1 MNQPK
6 AAYEFGR
13 FRIDPLKRLLLA
25 DGVPVSL
32 TSKNLD
38 TLMALVEHRGEVVSK
53 DELMK
58 VLWPDTIVEENN
70 LTQQI
75 STLRKALGEGIRDHR
90 YIVTV
95 PGRGY
100 SFVANVSEIDSGETE
115 LVLAQHI
122 RSKITVDVTDEDD
135 PLPVNGRQLNYV
147 AQGLLVGSTVRSISK
162 RTVAT
167 IAAVIAVVSFG
178 IWGLVYTR
186 SETSERPGKSIAIL
200 PFTVLNSDPS
210 NDYLSTGMADA
221 LIAKLSA
228 INKIS
233 VRPTGAILKYANQN
247 QNVSEIG
254 KELDVDSV
262 VQGTVQTFGD
272 EVRVTVQLVSIRD
285 RKPFWAQSFDK
296 KITDIF
302 VLQNAISEEV
312 ARAMLIELNSEEQKQ
327 VRKRPTENVQAY
339 QEYVRGRYFWN
350 LRNQDGLQKSI
361 DQFQKAV
368 ALDSHYGL
376 AYAGLADAY
385 TIMAYYGVQ
394 SIPSEEAIRRGRA
407 AALQALHLDDSL
419 AEAHASLGLIKFR
432 YDQDE
437 SGADNEFR
445 RALELNPSYA
455 TAHHWYSEFLLS
467 TGRDSQAL
475 AEITKAQELDPLSP
489 VINTTVAER
498 LFYMRRYDDAIA
510 QLRRTLEITP
520 DFDGAHFVLG
530 LCLEQKGMIQDSIH
544 EFQKVHGTAALNRGA
559 LASLGHA
566 YARSG
571 ETEKAQK
578 VLRDLL
584 ADREAAPFLIAIV
597 YQGLGDKRKVI
608 DLLTQVRHDTNEM
621 KTLLRLDPRLDPIRN
636 DAAFR
641 NSFSDVLL
649 N

>member
-1 MNQPK
+1 
-6 AAYEFGR
+6 
-13 FRIDPLKRLLLA
+13 
-25 DGVPVSL
+25 
-32 TSKNLD
+32 
-38 TLMALVEHRGEVVSK
+38 MALVEHRGEVVSK